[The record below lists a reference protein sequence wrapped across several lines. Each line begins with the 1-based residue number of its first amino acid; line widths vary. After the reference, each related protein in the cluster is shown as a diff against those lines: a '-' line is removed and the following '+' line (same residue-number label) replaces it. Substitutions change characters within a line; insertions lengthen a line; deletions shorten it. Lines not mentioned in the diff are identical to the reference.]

1 MANSLDEMNAPE
13 LEEGRDVK
21 VIAKQVPVTISKG
34 WKNFFNIGIW
44 FCPPVIGLI
53 SGLVVVVKKQKA
65 KSYFERLQQRI
76 QQAASQVDNYLE
88 QRVMILK
95 NCAKLLDKAISLD
108 KETFTQIAAYRG
120 NGKTTDEARS
130 EYNDKVEQ
138 MNKSI
143 QIAFE
148 NYPDLKAHQ
157 ELEDAMQQ
165 NSYLQREIT
174 AAREYY
180 NDVVAQWNMAV
191 NTLYIQQ
198 LVAAE
203 QGLTTRIPFA
213 TSQEIKN
220 QARGDFF

>member
-1 MANSLDEMNAPE
+1 MANGLDEMNAPE

-21 VIAKQVPVTISKG
+21 VIAKQLPVTIGKG
-34 WKNFFNIGIW
+34 WKVFFNIIMWFLPPIIGGII
-44 FCPPVIGLI
+44 VL
-53 SGLVVVVKKQKA
+53 VKKSKA

-95 NCAKLLDKAISLD
+95 NCAKLLDKAINLD

-120 NGKTTDEARS
+120 GGKESDEVRA
-130 EYNDKVEQ
+130 EYNDKVEE
-138 MNKSI
+138 MNRSI

-191 NTLYIQQ
+191 NTLYIKQ

-213 TSQEIKN
+213 TSAEIKE
-220 QARGDFF
+220 QARGEFF